1 MFPTTHRR
9 LANFVVEKESKPGI
23 RSTDR
28 EMKGKYKVE
37 VTGVVVGAVAGWCY
51 WYFVGCASG
60 TCPISSNPWISTAYG
75 AVLGYLGVGAF
86 RKQPKEKQN
95 NK

>member
-1 MFPTTHRR
+1 MFPTTFCR
-9 LANFVVEKESKPGI
+9 LANFVVEKKQKGI
-23 RSTDR
+23 KINRS
-28 EMKGKYKVE
+28 EMIGKYKVE

-75 AVLGYLGVGAF
+75 AVLGYLGFSTF
-86 RKQPKEKQN
+86 RKQPTEKQK